1 MKRFI
6 CMAFAVIAIL
16 VLGVAV
22 WWTASF
28 PSGTWRYKMTVTVE
42 TPEGDRTGFAVRE
55 VMVTTGIK
63 LGPQSLPNVKLRGEA
78 IAIDLGERGTL
89 FALLSGYKKGPDY
102 GEDIP
107 ALVFSPTKAVMRDET
122 IRYMGKLK
130 NTKPVRLNSALYPVF
145 IHFRD
150 PNDPRTVEGLLQMKS
165 CPDPVTK
172 VPYSSMCLVKDRF
185 EEVFGDGVRLKSVT
199 IEMTDE
205 EVTLGVGKLLPWF
218 EERRKLPGYL
228 GGSSTL
234 PYEDKSKTYLTPN
247 SFIQGDK
254 R

>member
-1 MKRFI
+1 M
-6 CMAFAVIAIL
+6 
-16 VLGVAV
+16 
-22 WWTASF
+22 
-28 PSGTWRYKMTVTVE
+28 
-42 TPEGDRTGFAVRE
+42 
-55 VMVTTGIK
+55 TTGIK

-78 IAIDLGERGTL
+78 VAIDLGERGTL
-89 FALLSGYKKGPDY
+89 FALLAGYQKGPDY
-102 GEDIP
+102 GADIP

-122 IRYMGKLK
+122 IRYMNDLKEAKPAKLD
-130 NTKPVRLNSALYPVF
+130 SGLYPVF
-145 IHFRD
+145 VRFRD
-150 PNDPRTVEGLLQMKS
+150 PNDPKTVEMLLEMKS
-165 CPDPVTK
+165 CPDSLTK
-172 VPYSSMCLVKDRF
+172 IPDSSMCLVKDRF

-205 EVTLGVGKLLPWF
+205 DVTHGVRELLPWF

>member
-1 MKRFI
+1 
-6 CMAFAVIAIL
+6 MAFAVIAIL

-150 PNDPRTVEGLLQMKS
+150 PNDQGLLRG
-165 CPDPVTK
+165 C
-172 VPYSSMCLVKDRF
+172 CR
-185 EEVFGDGVRLKSVT
+185 
-199 IEMTDE
+199 
-205 EVTLGVGKLLPWF
+205 
-218 EERRKLPGYL
+218 
-228 GGSSTL
+228 
-234 PYEDKSKTYLTPN
+234 
-247 SFIQGDK
+247 
-254 R
+254 